1 MDGKASGSLALM
13 AYDKPEATPERK
25 KAAGPTM
32 CEWNEMGTNCPHRG
46 ILSPGNLGYGPRYC
60 REHFYELRGYPDMKA
75 EKLHGN
81 QLPKTPLHSFAVDE
95 ILEKMR
101 KKYEAKTAQVN
112 PTAFTIPIEDEETE
126 AAFAAY
132 MTEPAVPE
140 QLEEPA

>member
-1 MDGKASGSLALM
+1 M
-13 AYDKPEATPERK
+13 AYDKPEATTAERK

-32 CEWNEMGTNCPHRG
+32 CEWNEHGVICHYRG
-46 ILSPGNLGYGPRYC
+46 ILSPGNLGYGPWYC

-95 ILEKMR
+95 IREKIR
-101 KKYEAKTAQVN
+101 KKFEAKTAAVN
-112 PTAFTIPIEDEETE
+112 PTAFTIPLEDEETE

-132 MTEPAVPE
+132 LTETAVPE
-140 QLEEPA
+140 SSPPPEHI